1 MLQRHARRAIVA
13 AMGVFLLKRAVTFVA
28 TLWATS
34 VVVFLV
40 LEVLP
45 GDPALT
51 MLGVGAPDSAIQALR
66 NELGLDRPALVR
78 YLDWIGGVMVGD
90 FGKSFTYSVPV
101 SELILERLQ
110 VTVPLALLSMA
121 ITVVVALALGVY
133 AASRHGKVG
142 DWGVMTLSQLG
153 IAVPAFWFGILLI
166 LLFAV
171 VLKWTKAGGFAGWE
185 AGLLPAI
192 GSLLLPAIALSAFQ
206 VAVLAR
212 VTRSSVLEVARED
225 FVRTARAKGLSKR
238 ATLWRHVLRNALIP
252 VITILGLQFAN
263 LLAGTIV
270 IESVFSLPG
279 IGRLIIG
286 AISNRDLV
294 VVSGVT
300 LLLAA
305 MVVLVNFVVDLLYA
319 VIDPRVAVHG

>member
-1 MLQRHARRAIVA
+1 
-13 AMGVFLLKRAVTFVA
+13 MGIFLLKRAVTFVA

-66 NELGLDRPALVR
+66 TELGLDRPAWER
-78 YLDWIGGVMVGD
+78 YADWIGGVVVGD
-90 FGKSFTYSVPV
+90 FGKSYTYQVPV
-101 SELILERLQ
+101 SELIVERLQ
-110 VTVPLALLSMA
+110 VTVPLALLSMS
-121 ITVVVALALGVY
+121 ITVVVALALGIY

-171 VLKWTKAGGFAGWE
+171 VLKWFKAGGFAGWD
-185 AGLLPAI
+185 AGVGPAMA
-192 GSLLLPAIALSAFQ
+192 SLLLPAIALSAFQ

-238 ATLWRHVLRNALIP
+238 ATMWRHVLRNALIP

-279 IGRLIIG
+279 IGKLIIN
-286 AISNRDLV
+286 AITNRDLI

-319 VIDPRVAVHG
+319 AIDPRVAVHG